1 MQATSALIN
10 SKKDQLKEELKQEN
24 LSPEQRA
31 QYEKELAQWNTGGL
45 ILNAIG
51 AGLAAPTNSIGGI
64 LAATASPA
72 ISHQIGQYFKVLA
85 HKNQITGGKD
95 ELTAGQETAH
105 ILAHAILG
113 AAVAAAG
120 GNDALAGGL
129 AAAGAEATAPILSQW
144 LYGKN
149 PADLTA
155 DEKATVSAIAGLT
168 GAATGVT
175 VGGSMADVAQGDQA
189 GHIAVDNNTEF
200 GDKIRE
206 YINDTKRYW
215 HTEKEAKDNLDV
227 IRNIAVNLI
236 GDGLDSVVG
245 LADYGIDSL
254 NALVYCTG
262 VTPDL
267 CNQMQATLDP
277 KNKAALD
284 SIKAVF
290 DTRTY
295 IQFYELLDKAAHGD
309 LQAREAAGE
318 LLAAVLIT
326 KKVNLNVGKVSKAGN
341 SVGKG
346 VTGAG
351 KRTMGSLTGQQT
363 KLPPN
368 ASAENIRSLQRENE
382 SAKILSQN
390 GYHVEQNPITS
401 GIKNPDYKINGE
413 IFDNYAPS
421 SSNIRN
427 IWREV
432 DKKVQKGQTNSVV
445 INLAD
450 SKATVTDLQKQFKDW
465 PIKGLN
471 KVIVIDN
478 SGKAVRIK

>member
-1 MQATSALIN
+1 MQATSAFIN
-10 SKKDQLKEELKQEN
+10 SKKDKLKEELKQGN

-64 LAATASPA
+64 LAATASPVL
-72 ISHQIGQYFKVLA
+72 SYQIGQYFKVLA

-129 AAAGAEATAPILSQW
+129 AAAGAEATAPIVSKW

-168 GAATGVT
+168 GAATGVAI
-175 VGGSMADVAQGDQA
+175 GGSMADVAQGNQA
-189 GHIAVDNNTEF
+189 GHVAVDNNTEF

-206 YINDTKRYW
+206 YINDTKCYW

-227 IRNIAVNLI
+227 IRNVAVNLI

-245 LADYGIDSL
+245 LSDCGIDSL
-254 NALVYCTG
+254 NAIVYCTG

-277 KNKAALD
+277 KNKAALN
-284 SIKAVF
+284 SIKAAF

-318 LLAAVLIT
+318 LLVAVLIT

-346 VTGAG
+346 VTGADKSTAQ
-351 KRTMGSLTGQQT
+351 KRPTPKDSEKDVGTSL
-363 KLPPN
+363 P
-368 ASAENIRSLQRENE
+368 
-382 SAKILSQN
+382 
-390 GYHVEQNPITS
+390 
-401 GIKNPDYKINGE
+401 PDYKPQVSYKDGKEVPYGTKGSTRPDWCNRTTCSIEVKNYDIGKYADNLIN
-413 IFDNYAPS
+413 N
-421 SSNIRN
+421 
-427 IWREV
+427 V
-432 DKKVQKGQTNSVV
+432 
-445 INLAD
+445 
-450 SKATVTDLQKQFKDW
+450 SKQAIDR
-465 PIKGLN
+465 IKHLPNGMQQQ
-471 KVIVIDN
+471 IVID
-478 SGKAVRIK
+478 VRGQHLTPALELKIRQEIVQKSNGIIKREQIEFLKDKR

>member
-1 MQATSALIN
+1 MARNPRYKTTYWVVVSMPCL
-10 SKKDQLKEELKQEN
+10 
-24 LSPEQRA
+24 
-31 QYEKELAQWNTGGL
+31 
-45 ILNAIG
+45 LNAIG
-51 AGLAAPTNSIGGI
+51 AGLSAPTNSIGGI

-175 VGGSMADVAQGDQA
+175 VGGSMADVAQGNQA

-227 IRNIAVNLI
+227 IRNVAVNLI

-267 CNQMQATLDP
+267 CNQMQVTLDP
-277 KNKAALD
+277 KNKAALN
-284 SIKAVF
+284 SIKAAF

>member
-1 MQATSALIN
+1 MCC
-10 SKKDQLKEELKQEN
+10 LKVAEKR
-24 LSPEQRA
+24 QRGYGTKY
-31 QYEKELAQWNTGGL
+31 Q

-64 LAATASPA
+64 LAATASPVL
-72 ISHQIGQYFKVLA
+72 SHQIGQYFK
-85 HKNQITGGKD
+85 GKD
-95 ELTAGQETAH
+95 AEGSTAH
-105 ILAHAILG
+105 LVAHAVLG

-129 AAAGAEATAPILSQW
+129 AAAGAEATAPIVSKW

-227 IRNIAVNLI
+227 IRNVAINLI

-326 KKVNLNVGKVSKAGN
+326 KKVNLNVGKVSKAGK
-341 SVGKG
+341 S
-346 VTGAG
+346 AG
-351 KRTMGSLTGQQT
+351 KRTGSSNSPVKPGTNFAPDANPNLTVNMNQQNKHIVGT
-363 KLPPN
+363 NENKTAN
-368 ASAENIRSLQRENE
+368 ASSSTPRSTIDPNTNIQKLVNDYAGTGTSLNSTPLGKPGSRER
-382 SAKILSQN
+382 
-390 GYHVEQNPITS
+390 IT
-401 GIKNPDYKINGE
+401 G
-413 IFDNYAPS
+413 
-421 SSNIRN
+421 
-427 IWREV
+427 
-432 DKKVQKGQTNSVV
+432 
-445 INLAD
+445 
-450 SKATVTDLQKQFKDW
+450 
-465 PIKGLN
+465 N
-471 KVIVIDN
+471 KVIGNYYNMEISKFEPTTN
-478 SGKAVRIK
+478 FTIHYSKSGVHIVPARPTK

>member
-1 MQATSALIN
+1 MPCL
-10 SKKDQLKEELKQEN
+10 
-24 LSPEQRA
+24 
-31 QYEKELAQWNTGGL
+31 
-45 ILNAIG
+45 LNAIG
-51 AGLAAPTNSIGGI
+51 AGLSAPTNSIGGI

-175 VGGSMADVAQGDQA
+175 VGGSMADVAQGNQA

-227 IRNIAVNLI
+227 IRNVAVNLI

-267 CNQMQATLDP
+267 CNQMQVTLDP
-277 KNKAALD
+277 KNKAALN
-284 SIKAVF
+284 SIKAAF